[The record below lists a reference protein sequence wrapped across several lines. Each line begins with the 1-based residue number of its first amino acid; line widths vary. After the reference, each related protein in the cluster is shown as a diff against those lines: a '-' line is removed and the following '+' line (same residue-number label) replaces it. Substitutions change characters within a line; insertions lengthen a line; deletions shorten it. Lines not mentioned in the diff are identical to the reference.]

1 MNFGGVVF
9 ASPLSTTVLLL
20 QPASTCT
27 ILPSSGKTVTEKEK
41 IHKKNNA
48 VYRGK
53 SVQNTAFEE
62 LYRNDK
68 SFICLPRQHFTFRLK
83 SLNFQRLDRTDD

>member
-1 MNFGGVVF
+1 MH
-9 ASPLSTTVLLL
+9 PLFTTFLLL

-41 IHKKNNA
+41 IHMKNDA
-48 VYRGK
+48 VYRSK
-53 SVQNTAFEE
+53 SEQDTAFEE

-68 SFICLPRQHFTFRLK
+68 DIIHLPRQDYGI
-83 SLNFQRLDRTDD
+83 SDRMNWNGDRVGNYLTLIMV